1 MASKKTD
8 NEEMGGV
15 IDDIEQ
21 KLEQL
26 EDQRED
32 LRREMDVKR
41 AQIDKIEQT
50 LKSLRRMQDRL
61 A

>member
-1 MASKKTD
+1 MASTNTD

-26 EDQRED
+26 EDQRDD

-41 AQIDKIEQT
+41 AQIDKIEQA
-50 LKSLRRMQDRL
+50 LESLRKMQDRL
-61 A
+61 S